1 VRQTIFFYLTDARSS
16 FKVKGADY
24 VQYARLITRIPVE
37 KNRDKDCYHM
47 NKRRLIAISLILA
60 NWLMLTNAWSEDAY
74 PTRPIRLI
82 VPFGAGGPTDTLG
95 RALAERMSDQLGQ
108 RVTVENKPG
117 AGGNIGTDLVAKA
130 APDGYTFLISTNG
143 PLAGN
148 LTLFGNLPYHPL
160 KDFAPVTIFTILPN
174 MLAVHPSIPAN
185 NVIELIA
192 FLKANPNKYSFGS
205 GGNGTSSHFSGEL
218 FKMMTGVRME
228 HIPYKGDGASMIDVL
243 SGQVP
248 IVFASVLAGMRY
260 TDSGKIKALAVT
272 SLDRVS
278 ALPNVPSMA
287 EAGLTGY
294 DLAAW
299 YGIMLPAGTPKP
311 IVTKLNSLIVKI
323 IHTPDF
329 KLRIEA
335 MGGIPVG
342 STPEEV
348 TEVIKKDIPKWAK
361 LVKES
366 GAKVD

>member
-1 VRQTIFFYLTDARSS
+1 
-16 FKVKGADY
+16 
-24 VQYARLITRIPVE
+24 
-37 KNRDKDCYHM
+37 
-47 NKRRLIAISLILA
+47 
-60 NWLMLTNAWSEDAY
+60 
-74 PTRPIRLI
+74 
-82 VPFGAGGPTDTLG
+82 
-95 RALAERMSDQLGQ
+95 
-108 RVTVENKPG
+108 
-117 AGGNIGTDLVAKA
+117 
-130 APDGYTFLISTNG
+130 
-143 PLAGN
+143 
-148 LTLFGNLPYHPL
+148 
-160 KDFAPVTIFTILPN
+160 
-174 MLAVHPSIPAN
+174 
-185 NVIELIA
+185 
-192 FLKANPNKYSFGS
+192 
-205 GGNGTSSHFSGEL
+205 
-218 FKMMTGVRME
+218 
-228 HIPYKGDGASMIDVL
+228 
-243 SGQVP
+243 
-248 IVFASVLAGMRY
+248 MRY

-299 YGIMLPAGTPKP
+299 YGIMLPVGTPKP

-348 TEVIKKDIPKWAK
+348 TDVITKDIPKWAK

>member
-1 VRQTIFFYLTDARSS
+1 
-16 FKVKGADY
+16 
-24 VQYARLITRIPVE
+24 
-37 KNRDKDCYHM
+37 
-47 NKRRLIAISLILA
+47 
-60 NWLMLTNAWSEDAY
+60 
-74 PTRPIRLI
+74 
-82 VPFGAGGPTDTLG
+82 
-95 RALAERMSDQLGQ
+95 
-108 RVTVENKPG
+108 
-117 AGGNIGTDLVAKA
+117 
-130 APDGYTFLISTNG
+130 
-143 PLAGN
+143 
-148 LTLFGNLPYHPL
+148 
-160 KDFAPVTIFTILPN
+160 

-185 NVIELIA
+185 NVTELIA

-299 YGIMLPAGTPKP
+299 YGIMLPAGTPKS

>member
-1 VRQTIFFYLTDARSS
+1 
-16 FKVKGADY
+16 
-24 VQYARLITRIPVE
+24 
-37 KNRDKDCYHM
+37 M
-47 NKRRLIAISLILA
+47 NKRKLIAVSLLVV
-60 NWLMLTNAWSEDAY
+60 NWLILTNAWSEDAY
-74 PTRPIRLI
+74 PTRSIRMI

-117 AGGNIGTDLVAKA
+117 AGGNIGTDMVAKA

-160 KDFAPVTIFTILPN
+160 KDFAPVTIFTVLPN

-185 NVIELIA
+185 NIIELIA
-192 FLKANPNKYSFGS
+192 FLKANPDKYSFGS

-218 FKMMTGVRME
+218 FKMMTGVKME

-272 SLDRVS
+272 SLDRVP

-287 EAGLTGY
+287 EAGLAGY

-311 IVTKLNSLIVKI
+311 IVTKLNSVIVKI

-329 KLRIEA
+329 KLKIEA

>member
-1 VRQTIFFYLTDARSS
+1 MLKNQRRALFVQWWLAFS
-16 FKVKGADY
+16 FLVSTHCWA
-24 VQYARLITRIPVE
+24 
-37 KNRDKDCYHM
+37 
-47 NKRRLIAISLILA
+47 
-60 NWLMLTNAWSEDAY
+60 EDAY
-74 PTRPIRLI
+74 PSKSIRLI
-82 VPFGAGGPTDTLG
+82 VPFAAGGPTDTLA
-95 RALAERMSDQLGQ
+95 RTLAERLSEQLGQ
-108 RVTVENKPG
+108 RVAVENKTG

-130 APDGYTFLISTNG
+130 PPDGYTILISTNG

-148 LTLFGNLPYHPL
+148 LSLFNHLPYDPRT
-160 KDFAPVTIFTILPN
+160 DFAPITIFTYLPN

-185 NVIELIA
+185 TVSELIA
-192 FLKANPNKYSFGS
+192 FLKAHPDQYSFGS

-218 FKMMTGVRME
+218 FKSMTGVKMN

-243 SGQVP
+243 GGQIP

-272 SLDRVS
+272 SKDRVP

-287 EAGLTGY
+287 EAGLAGY

-299 YGIMLPAGTPKP
+299 YGIMLPAGTPQP
-311 IVTKLNSLIVKI
+311 IVNKLNAVIVKI

-329 KLRIEA
+329 KAKIEA

-348 TEVIKKDIPKWAK
+348 TEVIKRDVPKWAK